1 MPRRAI
7 QASEQVASLSYAWID
22 FDVVGVLAVADAW
35 VVAASSEI
43 SM

>member
-1 MPRRAI
+1 MPRQVI

-35 VVAASSEI
+35 VVGASAKI